1 MTRLFKLAR
10 LSKLGLSAGVP
21 VALALAAVLTATPAA
36 AQLDNVSK
44 AQKNRTPAQTGAA
57 PLAAP
62 PALPGASSKA
72 NQAIPSDKLA
82 TDMSPND
89 ALFDAINRGDI
100 GDARD
105 AIKRG
110 AELTARNVLG
120 LTPIDLSVDL
130 SRNDITFMM
139 LSLRGAPTAGS
150 GPKLAAAGGAAKPGA
165 KSPGAKSPGAMSSD
179 AKSGKTLLSAASH
192 KPKPTM
198 AAAPTPPPKR
208 QQLVS
213 SDPGR
218 PAPQAGFLG
227 FGGAPQ
233 P

>member
-10 LSKLGLSAGVP
+10 LSKLGLTAGVP

-44 AQKNRTPAQTGAA
+44 AQKNRTPADTGAA
-57 PLAAP
+57 PLAPP

-139 LSLRGAPTAGS
+139 LSLRGTPTAGS
-150 GPKLAAAGGAAKPGA
+150 GPKIAAAGGAAKPGA
-165 KSPGAKSPGAMSSD
+165 KSSD
-179 AKSGKTLLSAASH
+179 AKSGKTLPTAASH
-192 KPKPTM
+192 KPKPTIV
-198 AAAPTPPPKR
+198 AAPTPPPQR